1 MTVTIAYLDNNIVYL
16 GSDSASTDDANEL
29 VCRKGCSKSWIQHIQ
44 GIGKVLV
51 GFSGMFSTGMWIRYG
66 FTWPSKK
73 KGESIESYLV
83 RAVQPALQTSLHE
96 RFTQETDERK
106 TNWELLFALPS
117 FIFKIQS
124 CGNVESS
131 CFPYAA
137 IGDGAQVA
145 EGVLYCSD
153 HLPPWESME
162 KAFYVS
168 SLHRVGIQGPFY
180 IHALTKNGI
189 CIDANENT

>member
-1 MTVTIAYLDNNIVYL
+1 MTITIALLDHNVVYL
-16 GSDSASTDDANEL
+16 GSDSASTDDANEI
-29 VCRKGCSKSWIQHIQ
+29 VCRKGCSKSWVVQIQ

-51 GFSGMFSTGMWIRYG
+51 GFSGMFATGMWIRHG
-66 FTWPSKK
+66 FHWPSKK
-73 KGESIESYLV
+73 KNESVEAYLV
-83 RAVQPALQTSLHE
+83 RSVQPAIQSSLNE
-96 RFTQETDERK
+96 RFLPETDERK
-106 TNWELLFALPS
+106 TNWELLFAIPS
-117 FIFKIQS
+117 EIYKIQA

-131 CFPYAA
+131 SFPYAC

-153 HLPPWESME
+153 HLDPWESME

-189 CIDANENT
+189 CVDANENS